1 MDGSQA
7 IAARAA
13 LSVFSYGAQH
23 DRLIRMAFPQN
34 DGPDRILLPN
44 RLKVREEVSRCFRVE
59 VELLSDDARIPL
71 KAMMARMVTIS
82 VVREDGSLR
91 YFNGYV
97 TEFRFLRSDGG
108 FAFYRMVLEP
118 WLALTKLRK
127 DNVSFHGKSVI
138 ELTELRPLPPGRLAT
153 VHRRRV
159 SADDLREPVRRN
171 RLQPPAP
178 PLGSVRAD
186 VPL

>member
-7 IAARAA
+7 IAAGAA
-13 LSVFSYGAQH
+13 QSVFSLGAQH
-23 DRLIRMAFPQN
+23 DRLIRLEFPRD

-44 RLKVREEVSRCFRVE
+44 RLKVHEEISRCFRVE
-59 VELLSDDARIPL
+59 AEVLSDDAQVPL
-71 KAMMARMVTIS
+71 KAMMARMVTMS

-97 TEFRFLRSDGG
+97 TEFQFLRADGG

-118 WLALTKLRK
+118 WLAFAKLRK

-138 ELTELRPLPPGRLAT
+138 ELTELTFAHYRQADWHAAIVGDYPRMTCANQVSNEKAIAVIHYFEKLP
-153 VHRRRV
+153 
-159 SADDLREPVRRN
+159 
-171 RLQPPAP
+171 Q
-178 PLGSVRAD
+178 
-186 VPL
+186 

>member
-7 IAARAA
+7 IAAGAA
-13 LSVFSYGAQH
+13 LSAFSLGVQH
-23 DRLIRMAFPQN
+23 DRLMRLDFPLN
-34 DGPDRILLPN
+34 DGPEAILLPN
-44 RLKVREEVSRCFRVE
+44 RMTAREEVSRCFRVDA
-59 VELLSDDARIPL
+59 ELLSDDARIPL

-97 TEFRFLRSDGG
+97 TEFRFVRADGG

-118 WLALTKLRK
+118 WLAFARLRK

-138 ELTELRPLPPGRLAT
+138 ELTELTFAHYRGLVTRSTA
-153 VHRRRV
+153 H
-159 SADDLREPVRRN
+159 SHI
-171 RLQPPAP
+171 PAASRT
-178 PLGSVRAD
+178 GSTRSSRHTIR
-186 VPL
+186 